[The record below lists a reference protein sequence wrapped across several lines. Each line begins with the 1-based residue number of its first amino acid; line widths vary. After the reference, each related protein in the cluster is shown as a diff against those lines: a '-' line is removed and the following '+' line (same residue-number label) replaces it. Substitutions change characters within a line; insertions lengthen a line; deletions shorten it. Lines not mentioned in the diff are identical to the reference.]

1 MAPLG
6 AGSAAADWDCA
17 GCSLWAASRRCSRGS
32 QRSVCLNYCSCFGV
46 GNLLSGK
53 RAGVLAGGDR
63 GHRQVRSYIPNP
75 KLDRACRRSR
85 TAPPGPTLATAG
97 PSPAA
102 ALDERCRPLQDGCG
116 DAMHAAGA
124 VLRLRSLLVPAAGSD
139 GLALAAAAGACL
151 AQNMAAIYRR
161 PLSASTVPIGY
172 QAASRGPRAR
182 GLVMGPRY
190 IPSGLFLSRRLLR

>member
-1 MAPLG
+1 MGSVTTLQQGQPAIPLPESSLFLLRCREFPVREARWR
-6 AGSAAADWDCA
+6 AGW
-17 GCSLWAASRRCSRGS
+17 RGS
-32 QRSVCLNYCSCFGV
+32 G
-46 GNLLSGK
+46 
-53 RAGVLAGGDR
+53 
-63 GHRQVRSYIPNP
+63 QVRSYIPNP

-124 VLRLRSLLVPAAGSD
+124 VLRLRSLLLPAAGSD

-151 AQNMAAIYRR
+151 AQNMAAIYGR

-190 IPSGLFLSRRLLR
+190 IPSGLFLSRRLLSVAVRGRDATWVGVRLAI